1 LLILRVFPLFSFHA
15 VFISL
20 VFLISRV
27 FFHFPP
33 FLHFPR
39 FFISRVSYLPRFS
52 HFPRFRP
59 GIAGAVIFVILL
71 VLLVWMICV
80 RATKRKATNEKAQ
93 LGPGAEVAHRWK
105 NLCFLYI
112 HPI

>member
-1 LLILRVFPLFSFHA
+1 
-15 VFISL
+15 
-20 VFLISRV
+20 
-27 FFHFPP
+27 
-33 FLHFPR
+33 
-39 FFISRVSYLPRFS
+39 LPRFS
-52 HFPRFRP
+52 HYPRFRS

-105 NLCFLYI
+105 NLYFLVFYI
-112 HPI
+112 HQI

>member
-1 LLILRVFPLFSFHA
+1 LSRLFFISPAFFISRLFS
-15 VFISL
+15 
-20 VFLISRV
+20 
-27 FFHFPP
+27 
-33 FLHFPR
+33 
-39 FFISRVSYLPRFS
+39 ISRVSYFPRFF
-52 HFPRFRP
+52 HFPRFRS

-105 NLCFLYI
+105 N
-112 HPI
+112 

>member
-1 LLILRVFPLFSFHA
+1 VLSVRYRWSSDLCDPAGAAGL
-15 VFISL
+15 
-20 VFLISRV
+20 
-27 FFHFPP
+27 
-33 FLHFPR
+33 
-39 FFISRVSYLPRFS
+39 YLCCVL
-52 HFPRFRP
+52 

-105 NLCFLYI
+105 N
-112 HPI
+112 